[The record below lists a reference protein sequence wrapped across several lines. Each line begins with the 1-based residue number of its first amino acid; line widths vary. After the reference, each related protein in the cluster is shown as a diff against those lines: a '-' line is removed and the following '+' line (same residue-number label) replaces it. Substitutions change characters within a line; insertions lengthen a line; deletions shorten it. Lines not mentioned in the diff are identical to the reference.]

1 VSAPTRS
8 RAATWLL
15 DRGGLLAAL
24 ALVVYAWIAS
34 PHIVGNDNAEFSTLG
49 AVGGIAHPS
58 GYPGYV
64 LWLRA
69 MSWIP
74 GESAAHTAALA
85 TVVLSVLQLL
95 VLHAACRAWGARP
108 IAATVAVAVYAA
120 APLVVRYSTE
130 AEAFAGNQLVVAL
143 VLWLAAERGPLRG
156 NRRAFVLG
164 LVAGLGMTNHLTC
177 TLIAPVG
184 LLGVVRAAREHHG
197 RRALPVVA
205 AIAGWVAGML
215 PYLYLFVAPDNL
227 LSWPN
232 PTTTSEL
239 LDIMLRRAYGGAF
252 GFSGTGDPVPLAS
265 QLAELA
271 AMLARSWLWIPLP
284 VGLGVLAYRIARPAD
299 EPRAGW
305 IALAASVVLAGP
317 LLATRFDVATE
328 EFGLHIVHRFHL
340 LPILLLVIPV
350 AVALTVAAQRIAAA
364 SSASLPRERVSQ
376 LAVHLG
382 FLALLAVSLADVGRY
397 RTPAMEYMAQN
408 TLRSMP
414 PNAVIMAAAVDELDV
429 GIRYLQL
436 TRGERPDVLFFRWR
450 DAVVAWYRKKFEP
463 HGLVLPPGTAY
474 SATAVIDRFHA
485 DGRPVFVYWG
495 EAELRQ
501 AYPSY
506 PFGVLVRLLPRGATP
521 PPIVEV
527 FAINRDLFEH
537 FDLGYPLPGKS
548 DQFATWVHR
557 KYVGTWARLAEAL
570 QAAGRRGEAQA
581 ALELARALNPVP

>member
-1 VSAPTRS
+1 VV
-8 RAATWLL
+8 
-15 DRGGLLAAL
+15 
-24 ALVVYAWIAS
+24 ALVVYAWVAS
-34 PHIVGNDNAEFSTLG
+34 PYIVGNDNAEFSTLG

-85 TVVLSVLQLL
+85 TVVLAVIQLL
-95 VLHAACRAWGARP
+95 VPHAACRAWGARP
-108 IAATVAVAVYAA
+108 IVATLAVAVYAA

-130 AEAFAGNQLVVAL
+130 AEAFAGNQFVVAL

-184 LLGVVRAAREHHG
+184 IVGVVRAAREHPG
-197 RRALPVVA
+197 RRALPIVA
-205 AIAGWVAGML
+205 AGAGWLVGML
-215 PYLYLFVAPDNL
+215 PYLYLFVAPENL
-227 LSWPN
+227 LAWPN

-239 LDIMLRRAYGGAF
+239 LDIMLRRTYGGAF
-252 GFSGTGDPVPLAS
+252 GFSGTGDPVPVAA

-271 AMLARSWLWIPLP
+271 AMLARSWLWLLVP
-284 VGLGVLAYRIARPAD
+284 VGLAALASRIARPTH

-305 IALAASVVLAGP
+305 IALAASWLLAGP

-350 AVALTVAAQRIAAA
+350 AVGLTWISDRVAAA
-364 SSASLPRERVSQ
+364 SDGKLPRAAVFQ
-376 LAVHLG
+376 IAVHLG
-382 FLALLAVSLADVGRY
+382 FLALLAVSLPDVGRY
-397 RTPAMEYMAQN
+397 RTAAMEYMARN

-450 DAVVAWYRKKFEP
+450 DAVVPWYRKKFEP
-463 HGLVLPPGTAY
+463 HGLVLAPGTAY

-495 EAELRQ
+495 ESELRQ
-501 AYPSY
+501 TYPSY
-506 PFGVLVRLLPRGATP
+506 TFGVLVRLLPRGGTP
-521 PPIVEV
+521 PPIAEV
-527 FAINRDLFEH
+527 FMLNREMFEH
-537 FDLGYPLPGKS
+537 FDLSYPLPGKS

-570 QAAGRRGEAQA
+570 QAAGLRAEAA
-581 ALELARALNPVP
+581 TAIELARALNPVP